1 MVSKR
6 SKNMQNL
13 RREAIEKLG
22 GKCVRCGYSDDIRAL
37 TFDHKDGRG
46 HIERDGI
53 NPSAYHRKL
62 YQQIIAGERDDIQ
75 LLCANCN
82 QIKAIEKREFEKEEV
97 IVRG

>member
-13 RREAIEKLG
+13 RRKAIEKLG
-22 GKCVRCGYSDDIRAL
+22 GKCVRCDISDERVL
-37 TFDHKDGRG
+37 VFDHKDGKG
-46 HIERDGI
+46 HLEREGI

-62 YQQIIAGERDDIQ
+62 YQDIIAGEREDVQ

-82 QIKAIEKREFEKEEV
+82 LIKLKEE
-97 IVRG
+97 REWEK